1 MASTPFRSGAG
12 DPLIARS
19 SSIPRDEA
27 HEVPDSFI
35 AASGDLYNA
44 DDLQQY
50 IGGFGTESFKQF
62 WDATPLVPTGPF
74 EDSTSGSLFD
84 EDYDSGAASPKAPI
98 AAADN
103 VSLNANGHLDLMAA
117 FQTAEASVSPFSL
130 GGQSSTFLGAPDG
143 GDMFAFGGTDE
154 AATNQPFVFQI
165 PPADPSAIALAFQ
178 NFGQANM
185 EVARPE
191 ELVQQV
197 ITPPDMTSPR
207 GQKRV
212 AAPEPTASSIQ
223 TAEPSPTATPSFQSP
238 QWGQLGQLQHS
249 PPQHTEGIPQMPT
262 FDFPAFNYFG
272 EYGVN
277 IQQSALKSRVETQMM
292 VTITMSHLP
301 FGVTKLH
308 LPPHTISKPKH
319 RLRPPPTP
327 SPETLELYVSLVCT
341 TPMEQPELRE
351 RALRRAAEVDHRY
364 LPTPEEVEH
373 ETQNGC
379 QIRICQKCMERER
392 KRANRKKEHER
403 SDQEELWYLDE
414 SHRIIIFNTFEMS
427 DWRPPTAQKEKGSD
441 KPAQAELFRQ
451 CPTAM
456 QVVVPMRLA
465 CYCRHQKEKTG
476 FRVIFTFK
484 DWKNNV
490 VAQAMS
496 GSIMITD
503 DHKTTSPSAVD
514 DAPELE
520 PQGPAKRR
528 KASAASSSGS
538 SSAHNAMSDRPS
550 SAAAESQAVTT
561 NHQAP
566 PPPSLPFQSGLAL
579 VPRVVSPATHAFP
592 PLHNHTPH
600 MPVRNNDSGLAQ
612 EIPGWFTPQPRRPK
626 SREDSAML
634 YATPVSPDSRGSL
647 SPTRGTQPNGDNM
660 GNMVP
665 HNQLA
670 PLTIRRAS
678 PAEEPVPLAP
688 PPTIHKVIPSE
699 GDLSGGTEVTVLGG
713 NFFQGLEVWFG
724 NTKATT
730 TTFWGDTS
738 LVCLVPPGTV
748 GGPVPLTLR
757 LLPGAQP
764 PLGMQAPVQPLMV
777 RQQTTYTYK
786 FNGQNASPARAP
798 YSFLNVNLASLPIL
812 NSYIPQPA
820 PLMRKVQEMMSASPG
835 GKDADNS
842 SDDGSKA
849 DSRWWDL
856 SSYMNSAVAP
866 PAYNEIYPA
875 KEAQVE
881 DPDAKSV
888 LSVARAA
895 AEVEADAKKRH
906 VRTDEQEPSVAR
918 PPIVLEGRSVA
929 RPPINLKMSSVARR
943 SVVYEDDVAT
953 TAAKASASESGS
965 SSSTSAVIQ
974 PPAILEIG
982 RKHAI
987 TKEQQEN
994 FLRARE
1000 QKLKKLSNDR
1010 NLFFI
1015 WIPLLLVMICAL
1027 LYSYC
1032 PSLFPFIFASIRALI
1047 HVLLRMLE

>member
-27 HEVPDSFI
+27 QEVPESFI
-35 AASGDLYNA
+35 AASGEYYNP

-50 IGGFGTESFKQF
+50 VSGFSTEQFKNI
-62 WDATPLVPTGPF
+62 WDAPPIVPTGPF
-74 EDSTSGSLFD
+74 EGSTSGSLFD
-84 EDYDSGAASPKAPI
+84 EDFDSGTASPKAPL
-98 AAADN
+98 AAADT
-103 VSLNANGHLDLMAA
+103 VSLNTNGHLDLMAA
-117 FQTAEASVSPFSL
+117 FRTAEASASPFTL
-130 GGQSSTFLGAPDG
+130 AGQSSTFLGAPDG
-143 GDMFAFGGTDE
+143 GDMFAFGSSDE
-154 AATNQPFVFQI
+154 AATNQPFVFSI
-165 PPADPSAIALAFQ
+165 PPADPSGITLAFQ
-178 NFGQANM
+178 NYRQANM

-207 GQKRV
+207 GHKRV
-212 AAPEPTASSIQ
+212 AASEPPVSALQ
-223 TAEPSPTATPSFQSP
+223 TAEPSPVATPSFQSP
-238 QWGQLGQLQHS
+238 QWGQLGQLQQS
-249 PPQHTEGIPQMPT
+249 PSQHTEGIPQMPT
-262 FDFPAFNYFG
+262 LDFPAFTYLG

-301 FGVTKLH
+301 LGVTKLH

-327 SPETLELYVSLVCT
+327 SPDTLELYVSLVCT
-341 TPMEQPELRE
+341 TPMEQPELRQ
-351 RALRRAAEVDHRY
+351 RALQRAAEVDHRY

-379 QIRICQKCMERER
+379 QVRICPKCMERER

-528 KASAASSSGS
+528 KASSASSSGS
-538 SSAHNAMSDRPS
+538 SSTHNAMSDRPS
-550 SAAAESQAVTT
+550 SAAAESQALTT

-566 PPPSLPFQSGLAL
+566 PARLPFQGGSAQLTPA
-579 VPRVVSPATHAFP
+579 VSPVFSPNMHSFQQSQGHMGAMTPHVQVPTGPNALNTIAHDMPDWLAP
-592 PLHNHTPH
+592 PL
-600 MPVRNNDSGLAQ
+600 S
-612 EIPGWFTPQPRRPK
+612 RPK

-634 YATPVSPDSRGSL
+634 YSTPVSPQSGGSL
-647 SPTRGTQPNGDNM
+647 SPTRGSLPNGDNM

-665 HNQLA
+665 HNQMVQANHFAMGLA
-670 PLTIRRAS
+670 PATPPVSRSS
-678 PAEEPVPLAP
+678 PPI
-688 PPTIHKVIPSE
+688 IHKVIPPE
-699 GDLSGGTEVTVLGG
+699 GELSGGTEVTVLGAS
-713 NFFQGLEVWFG
+713 FFQGLEVWFG
-724 NTKATT
+724 DNKATT
-730 TTFWGDTS
+730 TTFWSEAS
-738 LVCLVPPGTV
+738 LVCLVPPSTV

-764 PLGMQAPVQPLMV
+764 PRGMQAPLQSHMG

-786 FNGQNASPARAP
+786 FSDGNESPARSP
-798 YSFLNVNLASLPIL
+798 YSFLNVNLASLPIF
-812 NSYIPQPA
+812 NAYIPQPA
-820 PLMRKVQEMMSASPG
+820 PLMRKVQEMMSASPS
-835 GKDADNS
+835 GKGADNSSDDGSKADS

-875 KEAQVE
+875 KEAQVG
-881 DPDAKSV
+881 DLDAKSV

-895 AEVEADAKKRH
+895 AEVEADEKRRR
-906 VRTDEQEPSVAR
+906 VRTDEQEPSVTKAT
-918 PPIVLEGRSVA
+918 VS
-929 RPPINLKMSSVARR
+929 
-943 SVVYEDDVAT
+943 YEEHAT
-953 TAAKASASESGS
+953 TINAAKASAGES
-965 SSSTSAVIQ
+965 SSSAVIQ

-1015 WIPLLLVMICAL
+1015 WIPLLLVMVCAL

>member
-19 SSIPRDEA
+19 SSIPRDEPQ
-27 HEVPDSFI
+27 EVPDSFV
-35 AASGDLYNA
+35 AASGDFFSP

-50 IGGFGTESFKQF
+50 ISTLGTEPFKNF
-62 WDATPLVPTGPF
+62 WENPSAIVPTGPF

-84 EDYDSGAASPKAPI
+84 EDFDSGAASPKAPA
-98 AAADN
+98 AAADTA
-103 VSLNANGHLDLMAA
+103 SLNANGHLDLMAA
-117 FQTAEASVSPFSL
+117 FRTAEASASPFTL
-130 GGQSSTFLGAPDG
+130 AGQSSTFLGAPDG
-143 GDMFAFGGTDE
+143 SDMFAFGSGDE
-154 AATNQPFVFQI
+154 TVTNQPFVFSL
-165 PPADPSAIALAFQ
+165 PDPSAISLAFQ
-178 NFGQANM
+178 NYGQANM
-185 EVARPE
+185 GVARPE

-197 ITPPDMTSPR
+197 ISPPDMTSPR
-207 GQKRV
+207 GQKR
-212 AAPEPTASSIQ
+212 AAASESSVSVNQ
-223 TAEPSPTATPSFQSP
+223 TAEPSPATTPSFESP
-238 QWGQLGQLQHS
+238 QWGQVEQPQQGLSQNTAFISQMATLGL
-249 PPQHTEGIPQMPT
+249 PPFT
-262 FDFPAFNYFG
+262 YRG

-327 SPETLELYVSLVCT
+327 SPDTLELFVSLVCT
-341 TPMEQPELRE
+341 TPMENPELR
-351 RALRRAAEVDHRY
+351 RKALQKAAEVDHRY
-364 LPTPEEVEH
+364 LPSPQEVEH

-379 QIRICQKCMERER
+379 QVRICPKCMERER

-403 SDQEELWYLDE
+403 SDQEELWYMDE

-441 KPAQAELFRQ
+441 KPPQAELFRQ
-451 CPTAM
+451 CPTAR

-503 DHKTTSPSAVD
+503 DHKTTSPSAAD

-538 SSAHNAMSDRPS
+538 SSAPNTMSGSPS
-550 SAAAESQAVTT
+550 SSAEPQVLTT

-566 PPPSLPFQSGLAL
+566 QTSLPFQSGPAQLT
-579 VPRVVSPATHAFP
+579 PTVSPVFSPNMNGFQQPQGHMGAM
-592 PLHNHTPH
+592 TPH
-600 MPVRNNDSGLAQ
+600 VPVASGPPPALNGVAHGIQ
-612 EIPGWFTPQPRRPK
+612 NWFTPTPRRPE

-634 YATPVSPDSRGSL
+634 YSTPVSPHSGGSV
-647 SPTRGTQPNGDNM
+647 SPTRGGLQNG
-660 GNMVP
+660 GSLVP
-665 HNQLA
+665 HNQMAQANNFAMGLA
-670 PLTIRRAS
+670 ATPPS
-678 PAEEPVPLAP
+678 PPEAKSSP
-688 PPTIHKVIPSE
+688 PIIHKVVPPQ
-699 GDLSGGTEVTVLGG
+699 GDLSGGTEVTVLGA

-724 NTKATT
+724 DNKATT
-730 TTFWGDTS
+730 TTFWSEAS
-738 LVCLVPPGTV
+738 LVCLVPPSTV

-764 PLGMQAPVQPLMV
+764 PRGMQAPSHMG

-786 FNGQNASPARAP
+786 FNGENESPARSP
-798 YSFLNVNLASLPIL
+798 YSFLNVNLASLPIF
-812 NSYIPQPA
+812 NAYIPQPA

-835 GKDADNS
+835 KAADNS
-842 SDDGSKA
+842 SDNDSKA

-866 PAYNEIYPA
+866 PAYNDIYPA
-875 KEAQVE
+875 KDAQVE
-881 DPDAKSV
+881 DLDAKSV

-895 AEVEADAKKRH
+895 AEVEADMKKRR
-906 VRTDEQEPSVAR
+906 VRDDEQE
-918 PPIVLEGRSVA
+918 
-929 RPPINLKMSSVARR
+929 SSFAQGV
-943 SVVYEDDVAT
+943 VVYEEHETV
-953 TAAKASASESGS
+953 TAAKAGES
-965 SSSTSAVIQ
+965 SSSAVIQ

-1015 WIPLLLVMICAL
+1015 WIPLLLVMVCAL
-1027 LYSYC
+1027 LYSYF

-1047 HVLLRMLE
+1047 HVLLRMLD

>member
-19 SSIPRDEA
+19 SSIPRDEPQ
-27 HEVPDSFI
+27 EVPDSFI
-35 AASGDLYNA
+35 AASGDFFSA

-50 IGGFGTESFKQF
+50 ISTLGTEPFKNF
-62 WDATPLVPTGPF
+62 WDAPAIVPTGPF

-84 EDYDSGAASPKAPI
+84 EDFDSGAASPKAPV
-98 AAADN
+98 ATADN

-117 FQTAEASVSPFSL
+117 FRTAEASVSPFTL
-130 GGQSSTFLGAPDG
+130 AGQSSTFLGAPDG
-143 GDMFAFGGTDE
+143 GDMFAFGSSDE
-154 AATNQPFVFQI
+154 AVTNQPFVFSI
-165 PPADPSAIALAFQ
+165 PPGDPSAIALAFQ
-178 NFGQANM
+178 NYRQSNM

-197 ITPPDMTSPR
+197 ITPPDMESPR
-207 GQKRV
+207 GQKRA
-212 AAPEPTASSIQ
+212 AAPEPSGSAIP
-223 TAEPSPTATPSFQSP
+223 TAEPSPATTPSFQTP
-238 QWGQLGQLQHS
+238 QWGQVGQPQQALS
-249 PPQHTEGIPQMPT
+249 QHTEGIPEMPAL
-262 FDFPAFNYFG
+262 DFPAFTYLG

-292 VTITMSHLP
+292 VTITISHLP

-327 SPETLELYVSLVCT
+327 SPDTLELYVSLVCT
-341 TPMEQPELRE
+341 TPMEQPELRK
-351 RALRRAAEVDHRY
+351 RALQRAAEVDHRY
-364 LPTPEEVEH
+364 LPSPEEVEH

-379 QIRICQKCMERER
+379 QIRICPKCMERER

-441 KPAQAELFRQ
+441 KPPQAELFRH

-503 DHKTTSPSAVD
+503 DHKTTSPSAAD

-538 SSAHNAMSDRPS
+538 SSAHNSMSDPPS
-550 SAAAESQAVTT
+550 SAAESQALTT

-566 PPPSLPFQSGLAL
+566 PKSLPFQGGSAQLTPA
-579 VPRVVSPATHAFP
+579 VSPVFSPNMHAFQQP
-592 PLHNHTPH
+592 QGHMGAMTPH
-600 MPVRNNDSGLAQ
+600 VPVPNGPPALNTVPHD
-612 EIPGWFTPQPRRPK
+612 IPSWFAPTPRRPE
-626 SREDSAML
+626 SREDSVML
-634 YATPVSPDSRGSL
+634 YSTPVSPHSGGSLSPSRGSL
-647 SPTRGTQPNGDNM
+647 PNG

-665 HNQLA
+665 HNQMAQANPFAMGLA
-670 PLTIRRAS
+670 AAATPVSRS
-678 PAEEPVPLAP
+678 PPI
-688 PPTIHKVIPSE
+688 IHKVIPPE
-699 GDLSGGTEVTVLGG
+699 GELSGGTEVTVLGAS
-713 NFFQGLEVWFG
+713 FFQGLEVWFG
-724 NTKATT
+724 DNKATT
-730 TTFWGDTS
+730 TTFWSEAS
-738 LVCLVPPGTV
+738 LVCLVPPSTV

-764 PLGMQAPVQPLMV
+764 PRGMQAPLQSHMG

-786 FNGQNASPARAP
+786 FNDENESPARSP
-798 YSFLNVNLASLPIL
+798 YSFLNVNLASLPIF
-812 NSYIPQPA
+812 NAYIPQPA
-820 PLMRKVQEMMSASPG
+820 PLMRKVQEMMSASPS
-835 GKDADNS
+835 GKGADNS

-875 KEAQVE
+875 KDAQVE
-881 DPDAKSV
+881 DLDAKSV

-895 AEVEADAKKRH
+895 AEVEADVKKR
-906 VRTDEQEPSVAR
+906 RARADEQEPSVAQAA
-918 PPIVLEGRSVA
+918 PT
-929 RPPINLKMSSVARR
+929 
-943 SVVYEDDVAT
+943 YEEHEAA
-953 TAAKASASESGS
+953 TAAKALAGES
-965 SSSTSAVIQ
+965 SSSAVIQ